1 MQIKSTYETKMRH
14 QLEAAKQEISELKNK
29 AARMETNLQLE
40 YYTLVDELQVKLE
53 IAEQKFHLLTQAG
66 ADDWEEFKDEFER
79 VWDSV
84 RELVKSITSP

>member
-1 MQIKSTYETKMRH
+1 MHIKATYEKKMRQ
-14 QLEAAKQEISELKNK
+14 QLEEVKQEISELKNK
-29 AARMETNLQLE
+29 AAQMETNLQLE

-53 IAEQKFHLLTQAG
+53 IAEQKFYLLTQAG
-66 ADDWEEFKDEFER
+66 VDDWEEFKTEFEG